1 MKREQNTIF
10 MPERSALEVTLLV
23 FSGSSIMSV
32 ASTVDPLRAAN
43 RVTGETRFSWRI
55 VTADGEPAVT
65 TSGLPVPAA
74 GRFDAAA
81 AGDVLI
87 VIAGFGVTGY
97 SRHPVLST
105 LRRAVTRC
113 RAFGGVESG
122 SWLLGHAG
130 LLDGRRATTHWE
142 DLEDF
147 AAAFPAVDV
156 RPDRYVIDGPVFTT
170 GGASPTFD
178 MMLHL
183 VRSRL
188 GMAAALDVASIF
200 IYDEAHASSDAQ
212 PLVSVGRLDGYD
224 PRLGA
229 AIRMMEAHVDTPLTI
244 AAIARRVGVTARTLE
259 KLFGQAVGESP
270 GRYYLRLR
278 LSAARRLVT
287 DTRADM
293 AMIAERTGFS
303 SAAAFSRAFRGAFK
317 MPPARMRKGAG
328 G

>member
-1 MKREQNTIF
+1 MKREQPSIF
-10 MPERSALEVTLLV
+10 IQEPTPLSVTLLV

-32 ASTVDPLRAAN
+32 ASTIDPLRAAN
-43 RVTGETRFSWRI
+43 RITGEASFSWRI
-55 VTADGEPAVT
+55 VTVDGEPAVT
-65 TSGLPVPAA
+65 TSGVPVPPVA
-74 GRFDAAA
+74 RFDAAET
-81 AGDVLI
+81 GDVLV
-87 VIAGFGVTGY
+87 VIAGFGVAGHA
-97 SRHPVLST
+97 RHPVLST

-147 AAAFPAVDV
+147 ASAFPAVDV

-178 MMLHL
+178 LMLHL

-188 GMAAALDVASIF
+188 GMAAALDVASVF

-212 PLVSVGRLDGYD
+212 PLVSAGRLDGYD
-224 PRLGA
+224 PRLGL
-229 AIRMMEAHVDTPLTI
+229 AIRMMEAHIDTPLTI
-244 AAIARRVGVTARTLE
+244 AAIARRAGVTARTLE
-259 KLFGQAVGESP
+259 KLFAQAVGESP

-287 DTRADM
+287 DTGTDM

-303 SAAAFSRAFRGAFK
+303 SPATFSRAFRSAFK
-317 MPPARMRKGAG
+317 LPPARMRKSLRG
-328 G
+328 